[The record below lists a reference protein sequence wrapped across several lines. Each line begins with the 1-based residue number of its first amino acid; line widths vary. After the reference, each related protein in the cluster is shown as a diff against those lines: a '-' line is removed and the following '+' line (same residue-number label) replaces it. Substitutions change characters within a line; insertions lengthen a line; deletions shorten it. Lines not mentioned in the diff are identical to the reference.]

1 MRVTGGRKKGRIL
14 GSFKGLDIRPTSDLV
29 REAIF
34 NLIGQDFTGA
44 RVLDLFA
51 GTGALGIEALSR
63 GASIAVFIDRSERS
77 VKLIRRNLSR
87 CDMEPVGIT
96 VKWNLARG
104 LPWKNPWLRQGMD
117 LVFIDPP
124 YRKGLIPVILAGLCE
139 GKILS
144 PSSVVVAESS
154 KTEPLPKVIR
164 DLKMV
169 KTRTYGETKIDIFTC
184 EDAQ

>member
-1 MRVTGGRKKGRIL
+1 M
-14 GSFKGLDIRPTSDLV
+14 
-29 REAIF
+29 
-34 NLIGQDFTGA
+34 
-44 RVLDLFA
+44 
-51 GTGALGIEALSR
+51 
-63 GASIAVFIDRSERS
+63 
-77 VKLIRRNLSR
+77 
-87 CDMEPVGIT
+87 CDMEPVSIT

-124 YRKGLIPVILAGLCE
+124 YRKGLIPVILTGLCE
-139 GKILS
+139 RKILS